1 MWTST
6 ALASEHRTYQG
17 AVWRLVEGQHRIS
30 TNRLARDGATQ
41 ALLEELAEEVKPM
54 VPEGARHLHF
64 LLATPFRYGHK
75 SASRFRRANER
86 PGIFYAAEAE
96 TTAIAETAYWSLRFF
111 SRSPGFRPP
120 PQRWNTPASMCASRP
135 TVPWIS
141 RPRLRGAGRQLIS
154 PDDYTACQDL
164 ATQARGPNRLDPHL
178 VRAREKDNAISWFLL
193 PKPLRSP
200 CPRSTGHG
208 IFVTRA
214 AAYQCSAPSLPRTG
228 TNSLAPN
235 SDYKRAI
242 GHLGHGWRRGER
254 TALGRALE
262 KDHACLQTES
272 ARHFCQFSTSQ
283 AFVIGRAALSRT
295 IGGQS

>member
-1 MWTST
+1 VEYTSFHVRVAT
-6 ALASEHRTYQG
+6 DRALD
-17 AVWRLVEGQHRIS
+17 L
-30 TNRLARDGATQ
+30 
-41 ALLEELAEEVKPM
+41 
-54 VPEGARHLHF
+54 
-64 LLATPFRYGHK
+64 
-75 SASRFRRANER
+75 
-86 PGIFYAAEAE
+86 
-96 TTAIAETAYWSLRFF
+96 TTAPFAEQEADW
-111 SRSPGFRPP
+111 
-120 PQRWNTPASMCASRP
+120 
-135 TVPWIS
+135 
-141 RPRLRGAGRQLIS
+141 IS

-164 ATQARGPNRLDPHL
+164 ATQAREVQTALIRTLS
-178 VRAREKDNAISWFLL
+178 VRAEKDNAISWFLL

-214 AAYQCSAPSLPRTG
+214 AAYRCSAPSLPRTG

>member
-6 ALASEHRTYQG
+6 ALASEHRSYQG
-17 AVWRLVEGQHRIS
+17 TIWRLVEGQHRIS

-111 SRSPGFRPP
+111 SRSPGFSPP
-120 PQRWNTPASMCASRP
+120 TT
-135 TVPWIS
+135 TVEYTSFHVRVATDRALDLTTEPFAEQEGNWM
-141 RPRLRGAGRQLIS
+141 A

-164 ATQARGPNRLDPHL
+164 ATQAREAQTALIRTLS
-178 VRAREKDNAISWFLL
+178 VRAEK
-193 PKPLRSP
+193 
-200 CPRSTGHG
+200 G
-208 IFVTRA
+208 
-214 AAYQCSAPSLPRTG
+214 QC
-228 TNSLAPN
+228 NIVVLAPEAFEVAMPTIHRTWHFRHQGGRL
-235 SDYKRAI
+235 SV
-242 GHLGHGWRRGER
+242 LGAFPSE
-254 TALGRALE
+254 
-262 KDHACLQTES
+262 D
-272 ARHFCQFSTSQ
+272 RHEFSG
-283 AFVIGRAALSRT
+283 AEFGL
-295 IGGQS
+295 